1 MDLKKKHPYSYN
13 FTHRVRARTKMI
25 KTTITSEVP
34 KRELK
39 TTTTIT
45 LLIKIDTRFFK
56 SYGGI

>member
-1 MDLKKKHPYSYN
+1 MYLKKKHSSSYN
-13 FTHRVRARTKMI
+13 FTHRVRAKTKMI
-25 KTTITSEVP
+25 KTTSEVP